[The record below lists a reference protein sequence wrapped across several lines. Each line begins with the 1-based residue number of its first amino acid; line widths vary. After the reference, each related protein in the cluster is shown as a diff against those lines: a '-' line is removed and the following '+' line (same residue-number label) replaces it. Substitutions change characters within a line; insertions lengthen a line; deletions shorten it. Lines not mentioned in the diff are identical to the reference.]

1 MRCYKLGLMAFAL
14 VLGACASP
22 AGTWMKN
29 GATQLQVDQ
38 DSYTCLR
45 QAQQPYGY
53 SLGGYGWRGNGES
66 FGVGTN
72 QELYKACMRAQGYS
86 WQPS

>member
-1 MRCYKLGLMAFAL
+1 MRGYKLCTFALVL
-14 VLGACASP
+14 VLGACASS
-22 AGTWMKN
+22 AGTWAKN
-29 GATQLQVDQ
+29 GATQLKVDQ